1 LPYRRLLDELY
12 KMPRIA
18 RILALEQIELSD
30 YTTVRAR
37 TQTLNI
43 PVGVCLQLS
52 AVMYDTGESVRI
64 TFSGP
69 PVESRRFECVEPD
82 TV

>member
-1 LPYRRLLDELY
+1 
-12 KMPRIA
+12 MPRIA
-18 RILALEQIELSD
+18 RILALEQIELPD

-37 TQTLNI
+37 TQTLNM
-43 PVGVCLQLS
+43 PGGVFLQLS
-52 AVMYDTGESVRI
+52 AVMHDTGESVR
-64 TFSGP
+64 TKYSGP

>member
-1 LPYRRLLDELY
+1 
-12 KMPRIA
+12 MPRITQ
-18 RILALEQIELSD
+18 ILDLEQIELPD

-37 TQTLNI
+37 TRTLNI
-43 PVGVCLQLS
+43 PVSVFLQLS
-52 AVMYDTGESVRI
+52 AVMHDTGESVQI
-64 TFSGP
+64 KFSGP